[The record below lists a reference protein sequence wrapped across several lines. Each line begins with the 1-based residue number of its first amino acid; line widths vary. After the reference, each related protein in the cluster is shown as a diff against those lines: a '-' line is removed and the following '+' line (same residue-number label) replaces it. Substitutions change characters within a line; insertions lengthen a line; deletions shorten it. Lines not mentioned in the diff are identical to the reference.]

1 MQRNLIRV
9 LELSLIVLLIAGT
22 IWLVNS
28 VGIDEIRDRAARFG
42 IWAPLVLLSLRL
54 SSIIIPVLPGTAY
67 SLLAGALFGFGQ
79 GLAIILVA
87 DFLGCSAN
95 FWIGH
100 RYGRTVVQRIVGD
113 RFMTKLDEWS
123 QKYLESNFF
132 LLTGGLMTSFFDYIS
147 YAIGLS
153 QIPAKRF
160 FMALGLSMVLIKPP
174 VVAAGAGLIQG
185 DKLLII
191 GSLVG
196 VFALA
201 IASAWIN
208 RKKATSK
215 VTSDETRED
224 TVSKR

>member
-1 MQRNLIRV
+1 MQRNVIKV

-28 VGIDEIRDRAARFG
+28 IGIDEIRDRAARFG
-42 IWAPLVLLSLRL
+42 IWAPLLLLLLRL

-67 SLLAGALFGFGQ
+67 SLLAGALFGLGQ

-87 DFLGCSAN
+87 DSLGCSAN
-95 FWIGH
+95 FWIGR
-100 RYGRTVVQRIVGD
+100 RYGRSVVQRIVGD
-113 RFMTKLDEWS
+113 RFMTKLDGWS

-153 QIPAKRF
+153 QITAKRF
-160 FMALGLSMVLIKPP
+160 FQALGLSMMLIKPP
-174 VVAAGAGLIQG
+174 VVAAGAGIIQG
-185 DKLLII
+185 DKLLIV

-208 RKKATSK
+208 RKKATS
-215 VTSDETRED
+215 DEARED
-224 TVSKR
+224 TAPKL